1 MLRRRQARNHLLPF
15 CKYTYPGYQE
25 AEHLKELAIKLEAV
39 EGGKIK
45 RLMVFM
51 PPRHGKS
58 EIASIRFPAWCY
70 GKNPQYQIIGCSYA
84 EGLAYSF
91 SYAIRETISS
101 PSYQRL
107 WARELDK
114 AGAVR
119 WQIAGKEN
127 KRDSYIAA
135 GVGGG
140 ITGEGGDFL
149 LIDDPVKNAEEAES
163 QVYRDKV
170 WEWYTTTARTR
181 LQPNGAIILIMT
193 RWHKDDLAGRL
204 LEQARLDPQADQ
216 WEILHLKAIEDG
228 QALWAEKYDL
238 AALENIRASIGGR
251 SFAAL
256 YQGEPTVAEGN
267 IIKREWWKYYSI
279 RPSFTRI
286 IHSWDTA
293 FKKGSSNDYSVCT
306 VWGETQ
312 SGYYLLDVWRARVE
326 FPELKR
332 VAITLNDR
340 DHPSAVLIEDRASGQ
355 SLIQEIMRD
364 SKLPVIA
371 IKVDTDKETRVNA
384 ISPLIEAGR
393 VFLPESA
400 PWLHDYIEELS
411 AFPNGDHDD
420 QVDST
425 SQALNWMRGIIP
437 GKMLEQD
444 ITKTNF
450 AFKGVRSKEF

>member
-1 MLRRRQARNHLLPF
+1 MNNLQVSPQKAAQELLKRRQARNHLLPF
-15 CKYTYPGYQE
+15 CQYTYPNYVG
-25 AEHLKELAIKLEAV
+25 AGHLALLADKLEAA
-39 EGGKIK
+39 ERGDIK

-70 GKNPQYQIIGCSYA
+70 GQDPQYQIIGCSYA
-84 EGLAYSF
+84 ESLAYTF

-101 PSYQRL
+101 PQYQRL
-107 WARELDK
+107 WDINLDK
-114 AGAVR
+114 SGSVR
-119 WQIAGKEN
+119 WQLSGKNN

-140 ITGEGGDFL
+140 ITGEGADFL
-149 LIDDPVKNAEEAES
+149 IIDDPVKNSEEAQS

-204 LEQARLDPQADQ
+204 IEQSRLDPKADQ
-216 WEILHLKAIEDG
+216 WNILHLKAIDNG
-228 QALWAEKYDL
+228 KALWAERYDIPT
-238 AALENIRASIGGR
+238 LENIRASIGSR
-251 SFAAL
+251 AFTAL

-267 IIKREWWKYYSI
+267 IIKREWWRYYKA
-279 RPSFTRI
+279 RPNFDKV

-293 FKKGSSNDYSVCT
+293 FKKGTTNDYSVCT
-306 VWGETQ
+306 VWGVTQ
-312 SGYYLLDVWRARVE
+312 NGFYLLDVWRKKVE

-332 VAITLNDR
+332 AVIALYDR
-340 DHPSAVLIEDRASGQ
+340 DHPAEVLVEDKASGQ
-355 SLIQEIMRD
+355 SLVQELKRD
-364 SKLPVIA
+364 TRIPIIPV
-371 IKVDTDKETRVNA
+371 KVDVDKEARVNA
-384 ISPLIEAGR
+384 ITPSIEAGK

-400 PWLHDYIEELS
+400 PWLFDYVEELS
-411 AFPNGDHDD
+411 AFNNGEHDD

-425 SQALNWMRGIIP
+425 SQALKQLLTIGYNPLHIG
-437 GKMLEQD
+437 
-444 ITKTNF
+444 
-450 AFKGVRSKEF
+450 